1 MEVSLTQ
8 INDNRLAVDE
18 QIIMIT
24 NQILDWSK
32 RVNATASLELNDYIR
47 LFRKETPNVRFLLV
61 KTNEGDRVL
70 VQEV

>member
-47 LFRKETPNVRFLLV
+47 LFRKETPNVRYLLV
-61 KTNEGDRVL
+61 KTSEGDRVL